1 MNPVLTWIWENIWQ
15 LIAVGILL
23 RYGKRLAKIVLFDPL
38 AGGNGK
44 VQMDELAKA
53 VILAVFVFSAIIEA
67 FRKTEHHVFS
77 DTYFFALLL
86 SVCAIAAIKPLFT
99 NMKFF
104 QNDSEKKNNETH

>member
-44 VQMDELAKA
+44 VQMDELAA
-53 VILAVFVFSAIIEA
+53 YIEA
-67 FRKTEHHVFS
+67 TRITEHHVLS
-77 DTYFFALLL
+77 DTYFFSLLL
-86 SVCAIAAIKPLFT
+86 SVWAIAAIKPVFE
-99 NMKFF
+99 N
-104 QNDSEKKNNETH
+104 SKNLKENNKRDDA

>member
-53 VILAVFVFSAIIEA
+53 IILAVFVFSAYIEA
-67 FRKTEHHVFS
+67 TRITEHHVFS
-77 DTYFFALLL
+77 DTYFFSLLL
-86 SVCAIAAIKPLFT
+86 SVCAIAAIKPVFE
-99 NMKFF
+99 NMKNFRKDDE
-104 QNDSEKKNNETH
+104 NKKE